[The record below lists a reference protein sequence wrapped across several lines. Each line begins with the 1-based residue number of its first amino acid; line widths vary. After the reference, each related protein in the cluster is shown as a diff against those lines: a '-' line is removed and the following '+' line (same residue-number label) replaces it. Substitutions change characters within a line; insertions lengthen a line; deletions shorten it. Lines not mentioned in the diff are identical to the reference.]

1 MRKYEFDDVSEIV
14 RNVVIV
20 NEVPVYTLDYIT
32 RLQGEISRLRDRL
45 ETIGE
50 LAADGPVS
58 S

>member
-32 RLQGEISRLRDRL
+32 RLQGEISRLNDRL
-45 ETIGE
+45 EAIAD
-50 LAADGPVS
+50 LAAVHRATY
-58 S
+58 